1 MNINILKMALRNFKA
16 VFLLSIRVFS
26 DVTESLNIDG
36 SDSNTRLCGPG
47 GVKRDDIEY
56 LLGEVK

>member
-1 MNINILKMALRNFKA
+1 MALRNFKA

>member
-1 MNINILKMALRNFKA
+1 MIRAALRDLKA

-47 GVKRDDIEY
+47 RVKRDDIEY